1 MQLSYGATLVC
12 LKEVFLAG
20 KTPAQFCI
28 SGTMQEPP
36 ALWLTLVKLL

>member
-1 MQLSYGATLVC
+1 MQLSYGATWVC

-28 SGTMQEPP
+28 SSTMHEPS
-36 ALWLTLVKLL
+36 ALWLTPVKLL